1 MSLRLVLLLASA
13 TLFAGPARAQLFS
26 YDREAPRP
34 TQAVAFIYVPV
45 DFNYTGGGEPID
57 RFDFDD
63 VAYGLQYTRPGL
75 QIAVMLGNH
84 RPPGATADEDL
95 QLIDASLFTWG
106 EIGLTRELSGG
117 ANRIFIPI
125 ALHSGHRRV
134 AVEDEAE
141 TAIDAFSVTVI
152 GIGTGVGF
160 NLEHGMMQVV
170 ARATPAI
177 GIATRSFGDATGSS
191 TLFDG
196 DVSLHIGP
204 LIGRFGLHFGY
215 AYRSQRWNVGSSDL
229 LEDVAEDY
237 FDYSGSTHLVR
248 AGISF

>member
-1 MSLRLVLLLASA
+1 MSPRLVLLFTAIA
-13 TLFAGPARAQLFS
+13 FVPGPARAQLFS

-34 TQAVAFIYVPV
+34 TQAVAFAYVPV
-45 DFNYTGGGEPID
+45 DFNYTGGGEPVD

-63 VAYGLQYTRPGL
+63 VVYGLQYTRPGL
-75 QIAVMLGNH
+75 QIAVLLGNH
-84 RPPGATADEDL
+84 RPAGATAEEDL

-152 GIGTGVGF
+152 GIGSGLGL
-160 NLEHGMMQVV
+160 NLERGKVQVV
-170 ARATPAI
+170 ARAIPAI

-196 DVSLHIGP
+196 DLSLHVGP
-204 LIGRFGLHFGY
+204 IVGRFGLHFGY
-215 AYRSQRWNVGSSDL
+215 AYRSQRWNVGSSEL

-237 FDYSGSTHLVR
+237 FDYAGSHHLVR